1 MMTIYEALADQTR
14 RQILDLIR
22 EQPRSVGELVEQ
34 LRISQPLVSKHLRV
48 LRDVGVV
55 KVRQDAQ
62 RRWYELDPQPL
73 IELDMWLSQYRQQWE
88 ARLERLDE
96 YLQQLQQQP
105 PATTPEQEQDHD

>member
-1 MMTIYEALADQTR
+1 MTIYEALADQTR

-34 LRISQPLVSKHLRV
+34 LRISQPLASKHLRV

-73 IELDMWLSQYRQQWE
+73 MELDAWLSQYRQQWE
-88 ARLERLDE
+88 ARLDRLDD

-105 PATTPEQEQDHD
+105 PATTTEQEQDHE